1 MRLTNST
8 DRYGAIPQFLH
19 WVVVALVIV
28 AWLLG
33 QFIDDLPRGTLSIH
47 TALGLGVL
55 VLLVARLAWRIVDP
69 PPGPEP
75 TVLGSWLD
83 HAGRLAHYLLYLLLA
98 LVPVAGIVAQF
109 ARGDALSIF
118 GLYEVASPWVKDRA
132 FARSVTEVHE
142 ILANALVILAG
153 LHAIAALVHHWILRD
168 RTLARMLPGS

>member
-1 MRLTNST
+1 MRLTNSK
-8 DRYGAIPQFLH
+8 DRYGAVPQFLH
-19 WVVVALVIV
+19 WVVVALVIT

-47 TALGLGVL
+47 IALGLGVL
-55 VLLVARLAWRIVDP
+55 VFLVARLAWRFADP
-69 PPGPEP
+69 PPEPEP

-83 HAGRLAHYLLYLLLA
+83 LAGRLAHYLMYLLLA
-98 LVPVAGIVAQF
+98 LVPIAGIVTQF
-109 ARGDALSIF
+109 ARGDAVSIF
-118 GLYEVASPWVKDRA
+118 GLYEIASPWVKDRA

-153 LHAIAALVHHWILRD
+153 LHAVAALVHHWILRD